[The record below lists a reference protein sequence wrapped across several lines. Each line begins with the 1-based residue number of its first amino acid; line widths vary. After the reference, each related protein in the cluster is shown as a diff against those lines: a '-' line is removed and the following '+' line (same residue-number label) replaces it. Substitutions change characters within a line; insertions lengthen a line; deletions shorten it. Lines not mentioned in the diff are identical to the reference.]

1 MIKHI
6 ISKSEGDK
14 KKDFIYV
21 NSIIHGFAIV
31 HAAAC
36 FSLLSAG
43 LSDGLILTVLTIIM
57 IVLLINYFN
66 GTTDV
71 FLSLSVLS
79 CLAGFYLG
87 TAGAKLIDEVIGN
100 NVLTHVIA
108 TVLVTEILGWL
119 VFLILRKRMSIK
131 K

>member
-1 MIKHI
+1 MLKRI

-14 KKDFIYV
+14 RKDFIYV
-21 NSIIHGFAIV
+21 NSIIHGFALV
-31 HAAAC
+31 HAVAC
-36 FSLLSAG
+36 FSLLTAG

-79 CLAGFYLG
+79 CLAGFYIG
-87 TAGAKLIDEVIGN
+87 TAGASIIAEIIDN

-108 TVLVTEILGWL
+108 TILVTEILGWL
-119 VFLILRKRMSIK
+119 VFLILRKRMTNK